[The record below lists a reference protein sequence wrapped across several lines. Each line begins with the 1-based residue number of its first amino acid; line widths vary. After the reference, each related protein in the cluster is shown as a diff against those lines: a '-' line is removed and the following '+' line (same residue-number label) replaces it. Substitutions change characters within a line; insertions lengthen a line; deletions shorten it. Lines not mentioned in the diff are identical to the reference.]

1 MTEPGS
7 LAALK
12 VDLATMLRAT
22 RAAERDLFGMLDLAV
37 RDAPDADG
45 WSPKDRQTHLAAWRS
60 IEARRLEAA
69 TTGEATR
76 TSGDPVPFDPV
87 DESNARIHAERT
99 GWSWDAVVRDA
110 DTSLDVLVAAIERS
124 SGPALASQD
133 GTSAGLGANAA
144 SHAIGHLADVVGSVG
159 AQARFDAYAGEIEAI
174 MGRGNIGPGDSSV
187 MYYDLACC
195 RALAGDIGSARRLL
209 SAAFERRPELR
220 ESAATDADLVALRND
235 RSELGS

>member
-7 LAALK
+7 LPALRA
-12 VDLATMLRAT
+12 DLAAMLRAT
-22 RAAERDLFGMLDLAV
+22 RAAERDLFGLLDPAD
-37 RDAPDADG
+37 RDAPDSNG

-60 IEARRLEAA
+60 IEARRLDAA
-69 TTGEATR
+69 MTGDMAG

-87 DESNARIHAERT
+87 DESNAQLHAERA

-110 DTSLDVLVAAIERS
+110 DASLDTLVAAIERS

-144 SHAIGHLADVVGSVG
+144 GHAIGHLADAVASTE
-159 AQARFDAYAGEIEAI
+159 AQVRFDAYAEEIEAI
-174 MGRGNIGPGDSSV
+174 MDQGNVSPGDSSV

-195 RALAGDIGSARRLL
+195 RALAGDLVAARRLL
-209 SAAFERRPELR
+209 SAAFERRPGLR
-220 ESAATDADLVALRND
+220 DSARGDSDLVALREEL
-235 RSELGS
+235 SELGT